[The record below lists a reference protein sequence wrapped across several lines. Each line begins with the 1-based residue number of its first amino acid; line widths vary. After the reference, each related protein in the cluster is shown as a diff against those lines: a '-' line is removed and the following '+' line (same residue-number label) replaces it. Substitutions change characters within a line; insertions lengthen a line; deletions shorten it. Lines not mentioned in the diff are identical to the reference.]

1 MYYYAKGCEP
11 IESKRPYYIWM
22 IGNKELLGKLNKK
35 VALTTI
41 QHGYDNYVA
50 FASTTNV
57 PFDIATSL
65 KKHLIRVILMP
76 KVSMSLNLW
85 LICQKLF
92 KKKLH

>member
-1 MYYYAKGCEP
+1 MGVEIIRLSSTYQGMYYYAKGCEP
-11 IESKRPYYIWM
+11 IDSKRPYYIWM

-50 FASTTNV
+50 FSSTTNV

-65 KKHLIRVILMP
+65 KEHKIRVTLISRG
-76 KVSMSLNLW
+76 SM
-85 LICQKLF
+85 F
-92 KKKLH
+92 